1 MSTAMERIIRARE
14 SRSVD
19 HLAEQ
24 IEPIAQAMAQ
34 ISQETKE
41 TIEKS
46 AEVHSQKITQLFE
59 NTKESVAQISKAE
72 QDLLSAIEAVERSA
86 GKINQG
92 VEQMNSAR
100 KMLSVKVIALALL
113 LGLLIGTGAGIGSWI
128 LVKNYWVKVKVTEL
142 WPDDPKSAQRVTEAF
157 LK

>member
-1 MSTAMERIIRARE
+1 
-14 SRSVD
+14 VD

-34 ISQETKE
+34 ISQETKD

-59 NTKESVAQISKAE
+59 NTKESVEQINKAE
-72 QDLLSAIEAVERSA
+72 QDLLSAIEAVEWSA
-86 GKINQG
+86 GKISQG

-100 KMLSVKVIALALL
+100 KMLSVKVIALAVG
-113 LGLLIGTGAGIGSWI
+113 LGLLIGTGAGIGSWTLLKRHWI
-128 LVKNYWVKVKVTEL
+128 TTEAIRV
-142 WPDDPKSAQRVTEAF
+142 WGPDEGQRVANT
-157 LK
+157 LLQK